1 MRWEELSMSDRSNLM
16 KAYLQNGVVRLS
28 DMRDHYNKFVSGGPL
43 RNEYDNPESPEEY
56 ATFPYKPTL
65 RRVNSFDRGGAV
77 DLPVRDSTQP
87 TVRPIFAG
95 NFQVQEQ
102 PEYAGPI
109 VGEIRADER
118 SKTQKFFD
126 RVRTNYNTSSFGNSA
141 VAEVLSATTPY
152 GSVHESMRGNNDSA
166 LLSVVP
172 FGATI
177 KSGAKVAKSAYKVG
191 RAASNK
197 LPSQINQGK
206 LRASDLKQQQ
216 DRLELFREYLND
228 PEVRKKKIPAFY
240 EPRIN
245 RLEEDIN
252 NMQKVYNDGLN
263 SYYDIEDAPYFLGYN
278 TKIVNP
284 PNPNW
289 AGWYD
294 PNDDLIRLAP
304 SSIDKGR
311 TTTWA
316 HEYNHFLDHNIV
328 SSQGYMDISP
338 EILEYLKSLIDPY
351 RYSSRK
357 EYFINTQLGPLSK
370 NFYKLS
376 NTSLGKQFSKVV
388 PKKLKDLSR
397 KTYKR
402 FYRNSAANIN
412 DFSYRTSP
420 LEAREYMSEGAQTLW
435 QLNKERGEN
444 YLILSENEPLLR
456 ENPGISAL
464 LDGIPKRNRKAFLK
478 NFEEKG
484 FSYGGYL

>member
-141 VAEVLSATTPY
+141 IAEVLSATTPY
-152 GSVHESMRGNNDSA
+152 GLVHESMRGNNDSA

-228 PEVRKKKIPAFY
+228 PEVRKKIPAFY

-294 PNDDLIRLAP
+294 PNDDLIRLTP

-456 ENPGISAL
+456 KNPGISAL